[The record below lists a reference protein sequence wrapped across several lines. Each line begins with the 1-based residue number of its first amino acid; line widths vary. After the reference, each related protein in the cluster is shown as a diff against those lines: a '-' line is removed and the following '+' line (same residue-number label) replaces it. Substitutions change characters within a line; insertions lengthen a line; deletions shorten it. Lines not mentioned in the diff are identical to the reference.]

1 MTDSETIRLE
11 VADGLARLTLDRPD
25 RLNGMTNQMVRET
38 HDASRRWLR
47 TRRCGC
53 WC

>member
-1 MTDSETIRLE
+1 MSQYETIRYE
-11 VADGLARLTLDRPD
+11 VDGGIARLTLNRPD

-38 HDASRRWLR
+38 YDAVSTAAAGRF
-47 TRRCGC
+47 GC